1 LACHQYSAG
10 KANMQRERWIVIGAL
25 SSLALFASVC
35 TTVLP
40 KGAVDTRAV
49 LKSDPSLLLVSENS
63 PYMRNER

>member
-1 LACHQYSAG
+1 
-10 KANMQRERWIVIGAL
+10 MQRERWVVIGAL
-25 SSLALFASVC
+25 STIALIASVC

-40 KGAVDTRAV
+40 KFAVDAGAV